1 MIASKQAKRGRPKL
15 NRETVQGRLRQL
27 GWEIPEGIKYR
38 GADKLHTLRC
48 IHCGH
53 ITEKFL
59 NNVVLRGE
67 KCPYTDTHDP
77 VSVSI
82 AMLRDIP
89 RTVTGES
96 RDLALFKEEVRTMFA
111 EQQELIL
118 STAMQREDVIEK
130 FTKAFTATVSR
141 KGYLRYGR
149 AMNTEE
155 WFENSDAV
163 AMQLLERLDPQE
175 ETTIK
180 RDYLY
185 HRGKN
190 SNIKPEKVLLMILNK
205 TQLFRS
211 LEQIQL
217 IRILL

>member
-1 MIASKQAKRGRPKL
+1 MTASKQAKRGRPKL

-27 GWEIPEGIKYR
+27 GWEMPEGIKYR

-67 KCPYTDTHDP
+67 KCPYTDTHSE
-77 VSVSI
+77 V
-82 AMLRDIP
+82 
-89 RTVTGES
+89 TVNIKSAAESGES
-96 RDLALFKEEVRTMFA
+96 LAAFKEEVKMMFA

-118 STAMQREDVIEK
+118 STAMQREDIIEK

-185 HRGKN
+185 HRSKN
-190 SNIKPEKVLLMILNK
+190 ANIKPEKVLLMILNK

-217 IRILL
+217 IRIML